1 MRGTSTKLRFARGS
15 NLSQPYKKRD
25 EKIISLFIWLGLVSG
40 TRTFYEENKEEFK
53 LLLPMLKELIA

>member
-1 MRGTSTKLRFARGS
+1 MLVNRASYPIK
-15 NLSQPYKKRD
+15 
-25 EKIISLFIWLGLVSG
+25 LGLVDG